1 MRRYGGVLK
10 FGAKTSVYLL
20 TAAGCAALAHDSFN
34 SADTLDFPSGFLHGV
49 VRSSRS
55 VFADFTSRQVLTM
68 QFCEGHKVDD
78 LEFLHRMGISP
89 PELSEDFRKTYCR
102 LWEALII
109 LDSPKIQQLGET
121 FGVGKYARVS
131 LFKF

>member
-55 VFADFTSRQVLTM
+55 VFA
-68 QFCEGHKVDD
+68 
-78 LEFLHRMGISP
+78 ISSCVIDYKYSLRGLP
-89 PELSEDFRKTYCR
+89 ADSDEYGRVLSESDLNGFMLFLVVYKEY
-102 LWEALII
+102 LHYLAFYKEAHPWTWT
-109 LDSPKIQQLGET
+109 S
-121 FGVGKYARVS
+121 
-131 LFKF
+131 